1 MSTTTTERAL
11 SLAPTPVKQQQITAF
26 ASESAFESAQR
37 MARALTSSALVPTT
51 FRGEENIG
59 SALIALE
66 IAQRL
71 GTSPLMVM
79 QNLNVIHGRPAW
91 SSQFIIAALNSCGRF
106 SPLRFDVTGEG
117 DNRQCIAWAYD
128 IKDEERLE
136 GPAVSIA
143 TAKAEG
149 WYAKTGSKWVT
160 MPELMLRY
168 RSAAFFGRLYA
179 PDILMG
185 MQSVEEI
192 VDVAGQQARTRAPK
206 EAPKVS
212 FSEPTE
218 SAEEDEVIEGEI
230 IPDITKDIM
239 WNDSLTDSIPEE
251 PGIAPLPT
259 TKKELGV
266 MLKGKMDQA
275 KIPKEKLLEA
285 MSAAKLAP
293 DGCAMINQ
301 LSAEDMQIALLNWDK
316 LVGGIN

>member
-1 MSTTTTERAL
+1 MSTTTTETAL
-11 SLAPTPVKQQQITAF
+11 SLSPAPVKQQQITAF
-26 ASESAFESAQR
+26 ANETAFDAAQR
-37 MARALTSSALVPTT
+37 MAKALTSSALVPTT
-51 FRGEENIG
+51 FRGAENTG

-71 GTSPLMVM
+71 GASPLMVM
-79 QNLNVIHGRPAW
+79 QNLNVINGRPAW

-117 DNRQCIAWAYD
+117 DKRQCIAWAYD

-149 WYAKTGSKWVT
+149 WYSKAGSKWQT

-168 RSAAFFGRLYA
+168 RAAAFFGRLYA

-192 VDVAGQQARTRAPK
+192 VDVAGQQGKTRAPK
-206 EAPKVS
+206 DAPKVS
-212 FSEPTE
+212 FQKVE
-218 SAEEDEVIEGEI
+218 SDDDVIEGEVI
-230 IPDITKDIM
+230 QDVTKDTLF
-239 WNDSLTDSIPEE
+239 NDTPIIESPT
-251 PGIAPLPT
+251 LPT

-266 MLKGKMDQA
+266 LLKAKMDEA
-275 KIPKEKLLEA
+275 GIPKEKLLEA
-285 MSAAKLAP
+285 MSQGKLAP
-293 DGCAMINQ
+293 EGCTMINQ
-301 LSAEDMQIALLNWDK
+301 LSAEDMQVAILNWDK
-316 LVGGIN
+316 LIGGITE